1 MMVLTMMMATMMM
14 GCDADGASDVDDDVV
29 VQASGGPDGAAAEL
43 RAHLGLAWAVGF
55 HLFNRFSS
63 F

>member
-1 MMVLTMMMATMMM
+1 MFHSRQDCDD
-14 GCDADGASDVDDDVV
+14 GDDADGASDVDDDVV